1 MVFCMKHSA
10 NKRVGT
16 IGTQNINYEFGSN
29 DSQSIIHFTDENLY
43 LTEDKNI
50 APAIKGCC

>member
-1 MVFCMKHSA
+1 MKHSA